1 MLSSLKICASYPFF
15 SIIHIPLS
23 IEHSIHH
30 SISSFCLKVSSLHFT
45 LITTF
50 FNFISSVHP
59 ITPLWPQ
66 VLRFYHLDLTVLSS
80 FEVSGSHSLHVKFQA
95 VIHKRQ
101 GAKGA
106 ATLPALEE
114 FAKISHN
121 RAGNQPKVGQ
131 NFRKQWIFYRAASD
145 RAANGS
151 FIGQIQKNLR
161 LSQVVVLDD

>member
-1 MLSSLKICASYPFF
+1 MLSSLKNCASYPFF

-30 SISSFCLKVSSLHFT
+30 SISSFCLTVSSLHFT

-66 VLRFYHLDLTVLSS
+66 VLRFYHLDLTVLFS
-80 FEVSGSHSLHVKFQA
+80 FKVSRSHSLHVKFQA

-101 GAKGA
+101 GLRGLQPSQLWKSLQKSAIIGQ
-106 ATLPALEE
+106 
-114 FAKISHN
+114 KISLKLGKMFVN
-121 RAGNQPKVGQ
+121 
-131 NFRKQWIFYRAASD
+131 
-145 RAANGS
+145 NGS
-151 FIGQIQKNLR
+151 FIGQPPP
-161 LSQVVVLDD
+161 

>member
-1 MLSSLKICASYPFF
+1 MVYNTGANIFLGIHSKPPLQRWHFTAHEKEENYLNEDKTVSAMLSSLKNCASYPFF

-30 SISSFCLKVSSLHFT
+30 SISSFCLTVSSLYFT

-66 VLRFYHLDLTVLSS
+66 DLRFYHLDLTVLSS
-80 FEVSGSHSLHVKFQA
+80 FKVSGSPSLHVKFQA

-106 ATLPALEE
+106 AALEE

-121 RAGNQPKVGQ
+121 RAEN
-131 NFRKQWIFYRAASD
+131 
-145 RAANGS
+145 
-151 FIGQIQKNLR
+151 
-161 LSQVVVLDD
+161 